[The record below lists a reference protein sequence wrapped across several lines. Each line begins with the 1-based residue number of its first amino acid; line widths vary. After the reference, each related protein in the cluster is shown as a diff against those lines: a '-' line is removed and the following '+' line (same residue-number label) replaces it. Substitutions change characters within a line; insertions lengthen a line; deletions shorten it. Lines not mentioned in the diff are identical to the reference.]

1 MLVSESFRKKNPH
14 EISSEQIF
22 NEDISN
28 IGFAHSNQNNYL
40 SVERK
45 FEKQNPNVSNLKS
58 NTSNFCKAKF
68 EYDLSYNE
76 DETNPEDL
84 KFYNYSETDNTK
96 YMSSDRS
103 HQLFKLS
110 EKEILNKFMNNEGK
124 CYFWVC
130 FLVYLI
136 YAIS

>member
-28 IGFAHSNQNNYL
+28 IGFVNSERDNYL

-45 FEKQNPNVSNLKS
+45 FEKHNHDVSNLKS

-76 DETNPEDL
+76 DANNADDL

-96 YMSSDRS
+96 FLSSERS
-103 HQLFKLS
+103 NQLFKLS
-110 EKEILNKFMNNEGK
+110 EKDI
-124 CYFWVC
+124 
-130 FLVYLI
+130 
-136 YAIS
+136 ISKIREPVGERRHFGG